1 MTSGADGRVV
11 KPIEKPSQTRV
22 PLWRNV
28 VVIKWAT
35 QLAVLAFIIWLAY
48 ILITQATTNLQATG
62 IPFSWDFL
70 GEPLGV
76 KLSEGFN
83 TDPESG
89 LEALAVGMVNMLR
102 ITWSGVIAATI
113 LGTVIGV
120 ARLSSNWIVSRIANS
135 YIEFFRNIPLLV
147 QIIFWQA
154 LIIGILP
161 NLTADMAGTRLLFAS
176 PKGIALPWFIPQ
188 AGRWQYM
195 VLVIVG
201 IAASRWVY
209 NRRIDLLEREGRD
222 THAFAWSLAT
232 FGLFLVGGWFV
243 HPIAGVLGW
252 LFAALA
258 WLAATIPV
266 IAFQL
271 VLAAVG
277 AWLAVRYILGY
288 LAGLRSPAGM
298 AKPTDDDIFRLGLAA
313 FLGIAVVV
321 FFVSGAGEATL
332 LRLLGRSPTYQMNW
346 GFEPLFDFLASR
358 FDFSGGPPLRFSLP
372 EVVVPTN
379 FPRYSAEAG
388 KALSPGF
395 VAVWL
400 GVTLY
405 AAAFIGEI
413 VRAGIMAVHRGQAEA
428 AAAVGLR
435 RGQVLRLVVL
445 PQAFRIILP
454 PLGSQ
459 YLNLAK
465 NTSLGIAVAYADIV
479 QVGQTI
485 FNQEG
490 QALPVFILWMGFYSI
505 VSLILSGVV
514 NYYNRKM
521 ALVER

>member
-1 MTSGADGRVV
+1 MVAPNQS
-11 KPIEKPSQTRV
+11 PSQTRV

-35 QLAVLAFIIWLAY
+35 QLGALAFLIWLAY

-89 LEALAVGMVNMLR
+89 LEALAVGMVNMIR
-102 ITWSGVIAATI
+102 IAWSGIIAATI
-113 LGTVIGV
+113 LGTLIGV

-154 LIIGILP
+154 LIISVLP
-161 NLTADMAGTRLLFAS
+161 DLTTDMKGTSWLFTS
-176 PKGIALPWFIPQ
+176 PKGIAIPWFTPQ
-188 AGRWQYM
+188 AGRWQYTALM
-195 VLVIVG
+195 IVG
-201 IAASRWVY
+201 IVAAWWVY
-209 NRRIDLLEREGRD
+209 RRRIQILEQEGRN

-232 FGLFLVGGWFV
+232 FGLFLVGGWFA
-243 HPIAGVLGW
+243 HPVAGVLGW

-258 WLAATIPV
+258 WLAGTVPV

-271 VLAAVG
+271 VLAAAGV
-277 AWLAVRYILGY
+277 WLAVRYILRY
-288 LAGLRSPAGM
+288 LGRLRSPAGM
-298 AKPTDDDIFRLGLAA
+298 AKPTDEDIFRLVLVAI
-313 FLGIAVVV
+313 LGIGILL

-332 LRLLGRSPTYQMNW
+332 TRILGRTLTFKMNW

-358 FDFSGGPPLRFSLP
+358 FDFSGGAPLRFTLP
-372 EVVVPTN
+372 EVVVPTI
-379 FPRYSAEAG
+379 FPQYSTEVGRAM
-388 KALSPGF
+388 SPGF
-395 VAVWL
+395 VATWL

-428 AAAVGLR
+428 GAAVGLR

-490 QALPVFILWMGFYSI
+490 QALPVFILWMAFYSL

>member
-1 MTSGADGRVV
+1 MVA
-11 KPIEKPSQTRV
+11 PIEKPSQTRV

-28 VVIKWAT
+28 VVIKWAS
-35 QLAVLAFIIWLAY
+35 QIAVLAFLIWLAY
-48 ILITQATTNLQATG
+48 ILITQATSNLRATG

-83 TDPESG
+83 TDPETG

-113 LGTVIGV
+113 LGTLIGV

-147 QIIFWQA
+147 QIIFWLA
-154 LIIGILP
+154 LTIALP
-161 NLTADMAGTRLLFAS
+161 DLTTDMKGTRWLFAS
-176 PKGIALPWFIPQ
+176 PKGIALPWFTPQ
-188 AGRWQYM
+188 AGRWQYS
-195 VLVIVG
+195 VLVIAG
-201 IAASRWVY
+201 FLAARWVY
-209 NRRIDLLEREGRD
+209 RRRVELLEREGRE
-222 THAFAWSLAT
+222 THALAWSLGA
-232 FGLFLVGGWFV
+232 FGLFLVGGWFA

-258 WLAATIPV
+258 WLTGTTPV
-266 IAFQL
+266 IVFQL
-271 VLAAVG
+271 AVAG
-277 AWLAVRYILGY
+277 AGVWLALRYILRY
-288 LAGLRSPAGM
+288 LGRLRSPAGM
-298 AKPTDDDIFRLGLAA
+298 ARPTDDDIFRLALAGV
-313 FLGIAVVV
+313 LGIGILL

-332 LRLLGRSPTYQMNW
+332 SRVLGRSPTYKMNW

-358 FDFSGGPPLRFSLP
+358 FDFSGGSPLRFSLP
-372 EVVVPTN
+372 EVVVPTI
-379 FPRYSAEAG
+379 FPRYSAEVG

-428 AAAVGLR
+428 GAAVGLR

-485 FNQEG
+485 FNQKG
-490 QALPVFILWMGFYSI
+490 QALPVFILWMGFYAF

-514 NYYNRKM
+514 NYYNRKT

>member
-1 MTSGADGRVV
+1 MVAPT
-11 KPIEKPSQTRV
+11 KKPSQTMV

-28 VVIKWAT
+28 MVIKWAS
-35 QLAVLAFIIWLAY
+35 QVGVLAFLIWLAY
-48 ILITQATTNLQATG
+48 ILLTQATSNLKATG

-76 KLSEGFN
+76 LLSEGFN
-83 TDPESG
+83 TDPETG

-113 LGTVIGV
+113 LGTIIGI

-147 QIIFWQA
+147 QILFWQA
-154 LIIGILP
+154 LMIGSLP
-161 NLTADMAGTRLLFAS
+161 DLTPDMKGSGWLFAS
-176 PKGIALPWFIPQ
+176 PKGIAFPWFTPQ
-188 AGRWQYM
+188 AGRWQYA

-201 IAASRWVY
+201 LVAARWVY
-209 NRRIDLLEREGRD
+209 RRRIELLEREGRE
-222 THAFAWSLAT
+222 THAFTWSLGT
-232 FGLFLVGGWFV
+232 LGLFLVAGWFA
-243 HPIAGVLGW
+243 HPVAGVLGW
-252 LFAALA
+252 LFSALA
-258 WLAATIPV
+258 WLAGTIPV
-266 IAFQL
+266 IVFQL
-271 VLAAVG
+271 ALAAAGV
-277 AWLAVRYILGY
+277 WLAVRYVLRYLGRS
-288 LAGLRSPAGM
+288 RSPAGM
-298 AKPTDDDIFRLGLAA
+298 VKPTDDDIFRLALAA
-313 FLGIAVVV
+313 VLGIGILL

-332 LRLLGRSPTYQMNW
+332 SRALGRTPTYKMNW

-358 FDFSGGPPLRFSLP
+358 FDFSGGAPLRFSLP
-372 EVVVPTN
+372 EVEVPTR
-379 FPRYSAEAG
+379 FARYSGKVG
-388 KALSPGF
+388 KALTPGF
-395 VAVWL
+395 TAVWL

-413 VRAGIMAVHRGQAEA
+413 VRAGIIAVHRGQAEA

-435 RGQVLRLVVL
+435 RGQVLRFVVL
-445 PQAFRIILP
+445 PQAFRIVLP

-479 QVGQTI
+479 QIGQTI

-490 QALPVFILWMGFYSI
+490 QTLAVFIIWMGFYSI

-521 ALVER
+521 VLVER

>member
-1 MTSGADGRVV
+1 MVTPADRS
-11 KPIEKPSQTRV
+11 SQTRV
-22 PLWRNV
+22 PIWRNV

-35 QLAVLAFIIWLAY
+35 QVGILVGLVWLGY
-48 ILITQATTNLQATG
+48 VVITQATGNLRATG

-76 KLSEGFN
+76 KLGEGFN

-102 ITWSGVIAATI
+102 VTWSGVIAATI
-113 LGTVIGV
+113 LGTVIGIS
-120 ARLSSNWIVSRIANS
+120 RLSSNWIVSRIANA

-147 QIIFWQA
+147 QILFWQA
-154 LIIGILP
+154 LIVGLLP
-161 NLTADMAGTRLLFAS
+161 DLTPEMEGSRWLFAS
-176 PKGIALPWFIPQ
+176 PKGVAIPWLTPL
-188 AGRWQYM
+188 AGRWQYTV
-195 VLVIVG
+195 VLILGVV
-201 IAASRWVY
+201 AARWVY
-209 NRRIDLLEREGRD
+209 RRRLALQEREGHE
-222 THAFAWSLAT
+222 THAFAWSIGT
-232 FGLFLVGGWFV
+232 FAVFLVGGWFA
-243 HPIAGVLGW
+243 HPAAGALGW
-252 LFAALA
+252 LFTALA
-258 WLAATIPV
+258 WVAGVVPV
-266 IAFQL
+266 IGLQL
-271 VLAAVG
+271 VLAALGVL
-277 AWLAVRYILGY
+277 LAARYIVRYLRR
-288 LAGLRSPAGM
+288 LRSPAGM
-298 AKPTDDDIFRLGLAA
+298 AKLSDDDYFRLAVA
-313 FLGIAVVV
+313 AVVGV
-321 FFVSGAGEATL
+321 GLMLFFVSGAGQATL
-332 LRLLGRSPTYQMNW
+332 SSVLGRSLWYQMNW

-358 FDFSGGPPLRFSLP
+358 FDFAGGAPLRFTLP
-372 EVVVPTN
+372 EVVVPTR
-379 FPRYSAEAG
+379 FPQYSHDVG
-388 KALSPGF
+388 KALTPGF
-395 VAVWL
+395 LAVWM

-405 AAAFIGEI
+405 TAAFIGEI
-413 VRAGIMAVHRGQAEA
+413 VRAGIMAVPRGQGEA

-490 QALPVFILWMGFYSI
+490 QALAVFIFWMGFYSL
-505 VSLILSGVV
+505 VSLILSGIV

>member
-1 MTSGADGRVV
+1 MVTPADRS
-11 KPIEKPSQTRV
+11 SQTRV
-22 PLWRNV
+22 PIWRNV

-35 QLAVLAFIIWLAY
+35 QVGILVGLVWLGY
-48 ILITQATTNLQATG
+48 VVITQATGNLRATG

-76 KLSEGFN
+76 KLGEGFN

-102 ITWSGVIAATI
+102 VTWSGVIAATI
-113 LGTVIGV
+113 LGTVIGIS
-120 ARLSSNWIVSRIANS
+120 RLSSNWIVSRIANA

-147 QIIFWQA
+147 QILFWQA
-154 LIIGILP
+154 LIVGLLP
-161 NLTADMAGTRLLFAS
+161 DLTPEMEGSRWLFAS
-176 PKGIALPWFIPQ
+176 PKGVAIPWLTPL
-188 AGRWQYM
+188 AGRWQYTV
-195 VLVIVG
+195 VLILGVVT
-201 IAASRWVY
+201 ARWVY
-209 NRRIDLLEREGRD
+209 RRRIALQEREGHE
-222 THAFAWSLAT
+222 THAFAWSIGT
-232 FGLFLVGGWFV
+232 FAVFLVGGWFA
-243 HPIAGVLGW
+243 HPAAGALGW
-252 LFAALA
+252 LFTALA
-258 WLAATIPV
+258 WVAGVVPV
-266 IAFQL
+266 IGLQL
-271 VLAAVG
+271 VLAALGVL
-277 AWLAVRYILGY
+277 LAARYIVRY
-288 LAGLRSPAGM
+288 LRRLQSPAGM
-298 AKPTDDDIFRLGLAA
+298 AKLSDDDYFRLAVA
-313 FLGIAVVV
+313 AVVGV
-321 FFVSGAGEATL
+321 GLMLFFVSGAGQATL
-332 LRLLGRSPTYQMNW
+332 SSVLGRSLWYQMNW

-358 FDFSGGPPLRFSLP
+358 FDFAGGAPLRFTLP
-372 EVVVPTN
+372 EVVVPTR
-379 FPRYSAEAG
+379 FPQYSHDVG
-388 KALSPGF
+388 KALTPGF
-395 VAVWL
+395 LAVWM

-405 AAAFIGEI
+405 TAAFIGEI
-413 VRAGIMAVHRGQAEA
+413 VRAGIMAVPRGQGEA

-490 QALPVFILWMGFYSI
+490 QALAVFIFWMGFYSL
-505 VSLILSGVV
+505 VSLILSGIV

>member
-1 MTSGADGRVV
+1 MVTPAERS
-11 KPIEKPSQTRV
+11 SQTRV
-22 PLWRNV
+22 PIWRNV

-35 QLAVLAFIIWLAY
+35 QFGILFGVIWLGY
-48 ILITQATTNLQATG
+48 VLITQATANLRATG
-62 IPFSWDFL
+62 IPFSWGFL

-76 KLSEGFN
+76 KLGEGFN

-102 ITWSGVIAATI
+102 VTWSGVIAATV

-120 ARLSSNWIVSRIANS
+120 SRLSSNWIVSRIANA

-147 QIIFWQA
+147 QILFWQA
-154 LIIGILP
+154 LIIGLLP
-161 NLTADMAGTRLLFAS
+161 DLTTEMKGTSWLFAS
-176 PKGIALPWFIPQ
+176 PKGIAFPWFTPLG
-188 AGRWQYM
+188 GRWQYTV
-195 VLVIVG
+195 VLIVG
-201 IAASRWVY
+201 VVVARWVY
-209 NRRIDLLEREGRD
+209 RRLIARQELEGRE
-222 THAFAWSLAT
+222 THAFAWSMGT
-232 FGLFLVGGWFV
+232 FGAFLVGGWFA

-252 LFAALA
+252 LFTALA
-258 WLAATIPV
+258 WVAGAVPV
-266 IAFQL
+266 IGFQL
-271 VLAAVG
+271 VLAALAV
-277 AWLAVRYILGY
+277 WLAARYIVRYLRR
-288 LAGLRSPAGM
+288 LRSPAGM
-298 AKPTDDDIFRLGLAA
+298 AKLSDDDYFRL
-313 FLGIAVVV
+313 AVVAIV
-321 FFVSGAGEATL
+321 GIGVTLFVVSGAGQATL
-332 LRLLGRSPTYQMNW
+332 SSVLGRTLWYQMNW

-358 FDFSGGPPLRFSLP
+358 FDFSGGAPLRFTLP
-372 EVVVPTN
+372 EVVVPTV
-379 FPRYSAEAG
+379 FPQYSHDVG
-388 KALSPGF
+388 KALTPGF

-413 VRAGIMAVHRGQAEA
+413 VRAGIMAVSRGQGEA

-454 PLGSQ
+454 PIGSQ

-465 NTSLGIAVAYADIV
+465 NTSLGIAVAYADVV

-490 QALPVFILWMGFYSI
+490 QALAVFIFWMGFFSV
-505 VSLILSGVV
+505 VSLILSGIV

>member
-1 MTSGADGRVV
+1 M
-11 KPIEKPSQTRV
+11 PI
-22 PLWRNV
+22 WRNV

-35 QLAVLAFIIWLAY
+35 QIGILVGLVWLGY
-48 ILITQATTNLQATG
+48 VVITQATGNLRATG

-76 KLSEGFN
+76 KLGEGFN

-102 ITWSGVIAATI
+102 VTWSGVIAATI
-113 LGTVIGV
+113 LGTVIGIS
-120 ARLSSNWIVSRIANS
+120 RLSSNWIVSRIANA

-147 QIIFWQA
+147 QILFWQA
-154 LIIGILP
+154 LVVGLLP
-161 NLTADMAGTRLLFAS
+161 DLTPEMEGSRWLFAS
-176 PKGIALPWFIPQ
+176 PKGIAIPWLTPL
-188 AGRWQYM
+188 AGRWQYTV
-195 VLVIVG
+195 VLILGVV
-201 IAASRWVY
+201 AARWVY
-209 NRRIDLLEREGRD
+209 RRRIALQEREGHE
-222 THAFAWSLAT
+222 THAFAWSIGT
-232 FGLFLVGGWFV
+232 FAVFLVGGWFA
-243 HPIAGVLGW
+243 HPAAGVLGW
-252 LFAALA
+252 LFTALA
-258 WLAATIPV
+258 WAAGVVPV
-266 IAFQL
+266 IGLQL
-271 VLAAVG
+271 VLAVLGVA
-277 AWLAVRYILGY
+277 LAARYIVRYLRR
-288 LAGLRSPAGM
+288 LRSPAGM
-298 AKPTDDDIFRLGLAA
+298 AKLSDDDYFRLAVA
-313 FLGIAVVV
+313 AVVGV
-321 FFVSGAGEATL
+321 GVMLFFVSGAGQATL
-332 LRLLGRSPTYQMNW
+332 SSVLGRTLWYQMNW

-358 FDFSGGPPLRFSLP
+358 FDFAGGAPLRFTLP
-372 EVVVPTN
+372 EVVVPTR
-379 FPRYSAEAG
+379 FPQYSHEVG
-388 KALSPGF
+388 KALTPGF
-395 VAVWL
+395 LAVWM

-405 AAAFIGEI
+405 TAAFIAEI
-413 VRAGIMAVHRGQAEA
+413 VRAGIMAVPRGQGEA

-490 QALPVFILWMGFYSI
+490 QALAVFIFWMGFYSL
-505 VSLILSGVV
+505 VSLILSGIV

>member
-1 MTSGADGRVV
+1 MVTPTDRS
-11 KPIEKPSQTRV
+11 SQTRV
-22 PLWRNV
+22 PIWRNV

-35 QLAVLAFIIWLAY
+35 QLGILIGVIWLGY
-48 ILITQATTNLQATG
+48 VVITQATSNLRATG

-76 KLSEGFN
+76 KLGEGFN

-102 ITWSGVIAATI
+102 VTWSGVIAATI
-113 LGTVIGV
+113 LGTVIGIS
-120 ARLSSNWIVSRIANS
+120 RLSSNWIVSRIANA

-147 QIIFWQA
+147 QILFWQA
-154 LIIGILP
+154 LIVGLLP
-161 NLTADMAGTRLLFAS
+161 DLTPEMEGSRWLFAS
-176 PKGIALPWFIPQ
+176 PKGIAIPWLTPL
-188 AGRWQYM
+188 AGRWQYT
-195 VLVIVG
+195 VILILGVV
-201 IAASRWVY
+201 AARWVY
-209 NRRIDLLEREGRD
+209 RRRIALQEREGHE
-222 THAFAWSLAT
+222 THAFAWSIGT
-232 FGLFLVGGWFV
+232 FAVFLVGGWFA
-243 HPIAGVLGW
+243 HPAAGVLGW
-252 LFAALA
+252 LFTALA
-258 WLAATIPV
+258 WVAAAVPV
-266 IAFQL
+266 TGLQL
-271 VLAAVG
+271 VLAALGVS
-277 AWLAVRYILGY
+277 LAALYIVRYLRR
-288 LAGLRSPAGM
+288 LRSPAGM
-298 AKPTDDDIFRLGLAA
+298 AKLSDDDYFRLVVA
-313 FLGIAVVV
+313 AVVGIGV
-321 FFVSGAGEATL
+321 MLFFVSGAGQATL
-332 LRLLGRSPTYQMNW
+332 SSVLGRTLWYQMNW

-358 FDFSGGPPLRFSLP
+358 FDFSGGAPLRFSLP
-372 EVVVPTN
+372 EVVVPTR
-379 FPRYSAEAG
+379 FPQYSHEVG
-388 KALSPGF
+388 KALTPGF
-395 VAVWL
+395 LAVWT

-405 AAAFIGEI
+405 TAAFIAEI
-413 VRAGIMAVHRGQAEA
+413 VRAGIMAVPRGQGEA

-490 QALPVFILWMGFYSI
+490 QALAVFIFWMGFYSV
-505 VSLILSGVV
+505 VSLILSGIV

>member
-1 MTSGADGRVV
+1 MVTPTKRA
-11 KPIEKPSQTRV
+11 SQTRV
-22 PLWRNV
+22 PIWRNV

-35 QLAVLAFIIWLAY
+35 QISVLFGVIWLGY
-48 ILITQATTNLQATG
+48 LLITQATANLRSTG

-102 ITWSGVIAATI
+102 ITWSGVIAATVI
-113 LGTVIGV
+113 GTVIGV
-120 ARLSSNWIVSRIANS
+120 SRLSSNWIVSRIANS

-147 QIIFWQA
+147 QILFWQA
-154 LIIGILP
+154 LIISILP
-161 NLTADMAGTRLLFAS
+161 DLTADMAGTGWLFAS
-176 PKGIALPWFIPQ
+176 PKGIAIPWFTPQ
-188 AGRWQYM
+188 ASRWQYT

-201 IAASRWVY
+201 IVMARWMY
-209 NRRIDLLEREGRD
+209 RRRTALLEREGRE

-243 HPIAGVLGW
+243 HPVAGVLGW
-252 LFAALA
+252 VFEALA
-258 WLAATIPV
+258 WVAGTVPV

-271 VLAAVG
+271 ALAGLAV
-277 AWLAVRYILGY
+277 WLAVRYILQY
-288 LAGLRSPAGM
+288 LRGLRSPAGT
-298 AKPTDDDIFRLGLAA
+298 AKLSDDDFFRLGV
-313 FLGIAVVV
+313 AVVLGLGLLL

-332 LRLLGRSPTYQMNW
+332 ARILGRTLTYQMNW
-346 GFEPLFDFLASR
+346 GLEPLFDFLASR
-358 FDFSGGPPLRFSLP
+358 FDFVGGAPLRFTLP
-372 EVVVPTN
+372 EVVVPTR
-379 FPRYSAEAG
+379 FASYSREVG
-388 KALSPGF
+388 KALTPGF

-405 AAAFIGEI
+405 AAAFIAEI
-413 VRAGIMAVHRGQAEA
+413 VRAGIMAVPRGQGEA

-445 PQAFRIILP
+445 PQAFRVVLP

-465 NTSLGIAVAYADIV
+465 NTSLGIAVAYADVV

-490 QALPVFILWMGFYSI
+490 QALAVFIFWMGFYSI
-505 VSLILSGVV
+505 VSLVLSGVV

-521 ALVER
+521 TLVER

>member
-1 MTSGADGRVV
+1 MVTPTERS
-11 KPIEKPSQTRV
+11 SQTRV
-22 PLWRNV
+22 PIWRNV

-35 QLAVLAFIIWLAY
+35 QVGILFAIIWLGY
-48 ILITQATTNLQATG
+48 VVITQATTNLRATG

-76 KLSEGFN
+76 KLGEGFN

-102 ITWSGVIAATI
+102 VTWSGVIAATI
-113 LGTVIGV
+113 LGTVIGIS
-120 ARLSSNWIVSRIANS
+120 RLSSNWIVSRIANA

-147 QIIFWQA
+147 QILFWQA
-154 LIIGILP
+154 LIVGLLP
-161 NLTADMAGTRLLFAS
+161 DLTPEMEGSGWLFAS
-176 PKGIALPWFIPQ
+176 PKGIAIPWLTPL
-188 AGRWQYM
+188 AGRWQYTV
-195 VLVIVG
+195 VLILGVV
-201 IAASRWVY
+201 AARWVY
-209 NRRIDLLEREGRD
+209 RRRIALQEREGHD
-222 THAFAWSLAT
+222 THAFAWSIGT
-232 FGLFLVGGWFV
+232 FAVFLVGGWFA
-243 HPIAGVLGW
+243 HPAAGVLGW
-252 LFAALA
+252 LFTALA
-258 WLAATIPV
+258 WVAGVVPV
-266 IAFQL
+266 IGLQL
-271 VLAAVG
+271 VLAA
-277 AWLAVRYILGY
+277 LAVLLAARYIVLY
-288 LAGLRSPAGM
+288 LRRLRSPAGM
-298 AKPTDDDIFRLGLAA
+298 AKLSDDDYFRLAVA
-313 FLGIAVVV
+313 AVVGV
-321 FFVSGAGEATL
+321 GVMLFFVSGAGQATL
-332 LRLLGRSPTYQMNW
+332 SSVLGRSLWYKMNW

-358 FDFSGGPPLRFSLP
+358 FDFAGGAPLRFTLP
-372 EVVVPTN
+372 EVVVPTR
-379 FPRYSAEAG
+379 FPQYSHEVG
-388 KALSPGF
+388 KALTPGF
-395 VAVWL
+395 LAVWM

-405 AAAFIGEI
+405 TAAFIGEI
-413 VRAGIMAVHRGQAEA
+413 VRAGIMAVPRGQGEA

-490 QALPVFILWMGFYSI
+490 QALAVFIFWMGFYSL
-505 VSLILSGVV
+505 VSLILSGIV

>member
-1 MTSGADGRVV
+1 MVTPTDRS
-11 KPIEKPSQTRV
+11 SQTRV
-22 PLWRNV
+22 PIWRNV

-35 QLAVLAFIIWLAY
+35 QLGILVGLLWLGY
-48 ILITQATTNLQATG
+48 VVITQATANLRATG

-76 KLSEGFN
+76 KLGEGFN

-102 ITWSGVIAATI
+102 VTWSGVIAATI
-113 LGTVIGV
+113 LGTVIGIS
-120 ARLSSNWIVSRIANS
+120 RLSSNWIVSRIANA

-147 QIIFWQA
+147 QILFWQA
-154 LIIGILP
+154 LIVGLLP
-161 NLTADMAGTRLLFAS
+161 DLTPEMEGSRWLFAS
-176 PKGIALPWFIPQ
+176 PKGIAMPWLTPL
-188 AGRWQYM
+188 AGRWQYTV
-195 VLVIVG
+195 VLIVG
-201 IAASRWVY
+201 VVAARWVY
-209 NRRIDLLEREGRD
+209 RRRIALQEREGHD
-222 THAFAWSLAT
+222 THAFAWSIGT
-232 FGLFLVGGWFV
+232 FAVFLVGGWFA
-243 HPIAGVLGW
+243 HPAAGVLGW
-252 LFAALA
+252 LFTALA
-258 WLAATIPV
+258 WVAGVVPV
-266 IAFQL
+266 IGLQL
-271 VLAAVG
+271 VLAA
-277 AWLAVRYILGY
+277 LAVSLAARYIVRY
-288 LAGLRSPAGM
+288 LRRLRSPAGM
-298 AKPTDDDIFRLGLAA
+298 AKLSDDDYFRLAVA
-313 FLGIAVVV
+313 AVVGIGV
-321 FFVSGAGEATL
+321 MLFFVSGAGQATL
-332 LRLLGRSPTYQMNW
+332 SSVLGRTLWYQMNW

-358 FDFSGGPPLRFSLP
+358 FDFAGGAPLRFTLP
-372 EVVVPTN
+372 EVVVPTR
-379 FPRYSAEAG
+379 FPQYSHEVG
-388 KALSPGF
+388 KALTPGF
-395 VAVWL
+395 MAVWM

-405 AAAFIGEI
+405 TAAFIAEI
-413 VRAGIMAVHRGQAEA
+413 VRAGIMAVPRGQGEA

-490 QALPVFILWMGFYSI
+490 QALAVFIFWMGFYSL
-505 VSLILSGVV
+505 VSLILSGIV

>member
-1 MTSGADGRVV
+1 M
-11 KPIEKPSQTRV
+11 
-22 PLWRNV
+22 

-35 QLAVLAFIIWLAY
+35 QVGILFAIIWLGY
-48 ILITQATTNLQATG
+48 VVITQATTNLRATG

-76 KLSEGFN
+76 KLGEGFN

-102 ITWSGVIAATI
+102 VTWSGVIAATI
-113 LGTVIGV
+113 LGTVIGIS
-120 ARLSSNWIVSRIANS
+120 RLSSNWIVSRIANA

-147 QIIFWQA
+147 QILFWQA
-154 LIIGILP
+154 LIVGLLP
-161 NLTADMAGTRLLFAS
+161 DLTPEMEGSGWLFAS
-176 PKGIALPWFIPQ
+176 PKGIAIPWLTPL
-188 AGRWQYM
+188 AGRWQYTV
-195 VLVIVG
+195 VLILGVV
-201 IAASRWVY
+201 AARWVY
-209 NRRIDLLEREGRD
+209 RRRIALQEREGHD
-222 THAFAWSLAT
+222 THAFAWSIGT
-232 FGLFLVGGWFV
+232 FAVFLVGGWFA
-243 HPIAGVLGW
+243 HPAAGVLGW
-252 LFAALA
+252 LFTALA
-258 WLAATIPV
+258 WVAGVVPV
-266 IAFQL
+266 IGLQL
-271 VLAAVG
+271 VLAA
-277 AWLAVRYILGY
+277 LAVLLAARYIVLY
-288 LAGLRSPAGM
+288 LRRLRSPAGM
-298 AKPTDDDIFRLGLAA
+298 AKLSDDDYFRLAVA
-313 FLGIAVVV
+313 AVVGV
-321 FFVSGAGEATL
+321 GVKLFFVSGAGQATL
-332 LRLLGRSPTYQMNW
+332 SSVLGRSLWYKMNW

-358 FDFSGGPPLRFSLP
+358 FDFAGGAPLRFTLP
-372 EVVVPTN
+372 EVVVPTR
-379 FPRYSAEAG
+379 FPQYSHEVG
-388 KALSPGF
+388 KALTPGF
-395 VAVWL
+395 LAVWM

-405 AAAFIGEI
+405 TAAFIGEI
-413 VRAGIMAVHRGQAEA
+413 VRAGIMAVPRGQGEA

-490 QALPVFILWMGFYSI
+490 QALAVFIFWMGFYSL
-505 VSLILSGVV
+505 VSLILSGIV

>member
-1 MTSGADGRVV
+1 M
-11 KPIEKPSQTRV
+11 
-22 PLWRNV
+22 
-28 VVIKWAT
+28 VIKWAS
-35 QLAVLAFIIWLAY
+35 QLGVLAFLIWLAY
-48 ILITQATTNLQATG
+48 VLITQATANLRTTG

-102 ITWSGVIAATI
+102 ISWSGVVAATV
-113 LGTVIGV
+113 LGTLIGV
-120 ARLSSNWIVSRIANS
+120 ARLSSNWIVSRVAGT
-135 YIEFFRNIPLLV
+135 YVEFFRNIPLLV

-154 LIIGILP
+154 LIIGVLP
-161 NLTADMAGTRLLFAS
+161 ELTRDMEETGWLFAS
-176 PKGIALPWFIPQ
+176 PKGIAIPWFIPQ

-195 VLVIVG
+195 TLVIVG
-201 IAASRWVY
+201 ALAARWVY
-209 NRRIDLLEREGRD
+209 LRRIALMEREGRE
-222 THAFAWSLAT
+222 TRAMAWSIST
-232 FGLFLVGGWFV
+232 FGLFLVGGWFA
-243 HPIAGVLGW
+243 HPVAGVLGW

-258 WLAATIPV
+258 WLAGTVPL

-271 VLAAVG
+271 ALAAAGV
-277 AWLAVRYILGY
+277 WLAVRYVVRYLG
-288 LAGLRSPAGM
+288 GLRSPAGV
-298 AKPTDDDIFRLGLAA
+298 ATPTDDDIFRLSLAA
-313 FLGIAVVV
+313 ILGLGAVL

-332 LRLLGRSPTYQMNW
+332 GRVLGRTLTYQMNW
-346 GFEPLFDFLASR
+346 GFEPIFDFLASR
-358 FDFSGGPPLRFSLP
+358 FDFSGGAPLRFSLP
-372 EVVVPTN
+372 AVEVPTN
-379 FPRYSAEAG
+379 FPRYAHDTG

-413 VRAGIMAVHRGQAEA
+413 VRAGIMAIHRGQAEA
-428 AAAVGLR
+428 GAAVGLR

-490 QALPVFILWMGFYSI
+490 QALPVFIFWMGFYSV

-514 NYYNRKM
+514 NYYNRKL

>member
-1 MTSGADGRVV
+1 M
-11 KPIEKPSQTRV
+11 
-22 PLWRNV
+22 
-28 VVIKWAT
+28 VIKWAT
-35 QLAVLAFIIWLAY
+35 QFGVLFGVIWLAY
-48 ILITQATTNLQATG
+48 ILITQATANLRATG

-113 LGTVIGV
+113 LGTLIGI
-120 ARLSSNWIVSRIANS
+120 ARLSSNWIVSRIANA

-147 QIIFWQA
+147 QILFWQA
-154 LIIGILP
+154 LIVGVLP
-161 NLTADMAGTRLLFAS
+161 PLTPEMEGPGWFFAS
-176 PKGIALPWFIPQ
+176 PKGIAIPWLTPQ
-188 AGRWQYM
+188 AGRWQYT
-195 VLVIVG
+195 VVVIAGILV
-201 IAASRWVY
+201 SRLVY
-209 NRRIDLLEREGRD
+209 RWRIRILEEQGRE
-222 THAFAWSLAT
+222 THALAWSLIT
-232 FGLFLVGGWFV
+232 FGLFLVGGWV
-243 HPIAGVLGW
+243 AHPVAGVLGW

-258 WLAATIPV
+258 WISGTVPV
-266 IAFQL
+266 IALQ
-271 VLAAVG
+271 VGLAAV
-277 AWLAVRYILGY
+277 AVWLAVRYVMRYVGR
-288 LAGLRSPAGM
+288 LRSPAGM
-298 AKPTDDDIFRLGLAA
+298 AKPSDDDMFRLGVAGV
-313 FLGIAVVV
+313 LGIALLL

-332 LRLLGRSPTYQMNW
+332 ARVLGRVPTYQMNW

-358 FDFSGGPPLRFSLP
+358 FDFSGGAPLRFTLP
-372 EVVVPTN
+372 EVVVPTR
-379 FPRYSAEAG
+379 FPNYSHEVG
-388 KALSPGF
+388 KGLTPGF
-395 VAVWL
+395 LAVWM

-405 AAAFIGEI
+405 TAAFIGEI
-413 VRAGIMAVHRGQAEA
+413 VRAGIMAVPRGQGEA
-428 AAAVGLR
+428 ASAVGLR

-490 QALPVFILWMGFYSI
+490 QSLAVFIFWMGFYSV
-505 VSLILSGVV
+505 VSLILSGIV